1 MSSLAGALD
10 EYPQSHHLKEAPT
23 RTYYSDDIE
32 MNNSAH
38 AINKDDSEDE
48 DEQQDEHMSDL
59 FGNDNDV
66 EVQRH
71 ARAPASPTASGPDS
85 EQLPSPEREHRH
97 ALEYDEEDEAPPE
110 AVVEVKEAEVS
121 FPNLPVPK
129 SSDGHNWVIRMPNF
143 VKVDTKPFHPD
154 TYVGPDE
161 EEALVGAAA
170 REKANTIKL
179 KVGNMLRWRWTKD
192 ATGEDR
198 KESNSRIIRWSDGS
212 LSLRLGKELFDI
224 DQSIDNS
231 GSVVRQSVGSQQ
243 PSQSQT
249 QTTSQPTPGTGK
261 TEGLTYL
268 VAQHKRSQVLQS
280 EAIITGYMS
289 LRPTGMSSEVH
300 RMLVRAVEQKHK
312 QVARLKMVNDPSID
326 PEKEKM
332 EMMKQS
338 ARKSRK
344 RTDDNDGLG
353 SGKRRRNY
361 RRSTDH
367 DVMWSD
373 DDEDPAGMYGGG
385 SEEDED
391 GIGASGSPRK
401 AKRKSGEGK
410 GEEDYQADDFVVP
423 DDSEDD
429 ADAGP
434 SRKRQK
440 EDSDA
445 EDDLE
450 RMEANLEKQAAAEKK
465 NRGGDTKK
473 SKRRNDDDDNDTED
487 DGAGAMEVESE
498 EEEDEDFKVRRVT
511 SKRAIAFDDDDE

>member
-10 EYPQSHHLKEAPT
+10 EYPQSHHLKEE
-23 RTYYSDDIE
+23 RSRGHSSDDIE

-38 AINKDDSEDE
+38 ESPKDDSEEEEED
-48 DEQQDEHMSDL
+48 DEQMSDL

-97 ALEYDEEDEAPPE
+97 ALEYEEDEAPPE
-110 AVVEVKEAEVS
+110 IAVEVKEAEVT

-129 SSDGHNWVIRMPNF
+129 SSDGDNWVIRMPNY

-170 REKANTIKL
+170 REKTNTIKL
-179 KVGNMLRWRWTKD
+179 RVGNMLRWRWTKD
-192 ATGEDR
+192 ANGEDR
-198 KESNSRIIRWSDGS
+198 KEANSRIIRWSDGS

-231 GSVVRQSVGSQQ
+231 AAVVRQSVGTQ
-243 PSQSQT
+243 SQSQAAS
-249 QTTSQPTPGTGK
+249 QTTPATGK
-261 TEGLTYL
+261 TQGLTYL

-312 QVARLKMVNDPSID
+312 QVARLKLVNDPSVD
-326 PEKEKM
+326 PEKEKL

-344 RTDDNDGLG
+344 KTDDNDGLG

-361 RRSTDH
+361 RRSADH

-373 DDEDPAGMYGGG
+373 DEDDRAGMYGGG
-385 SEEDED
+385 SDDDED
-391 GIGASGSPRK
+391 SMGAGGSPRK
-401 AKRKSGEGK
+401 VKRKSGEEK

-423 DDSEDD
+423 DDSDEDG
-429 ADAGP
+429 DAGP
-434 SRKRQK
+434 SRKRHK
-440 EDSDA
+440 DGSDA

-465 NRGGDTKK
+465 NRGGEVKRAKK
-473 SKRRNDDDDNDTED
+473 RNDDDEEDTDE
-487 DGAGAMEVESE
+487 DGAGAMDVESE

-511 SKRAIAFDDDDE
+511 SKRAIAFDDDEE